1 MGYTD
6 ALTFWQYMLKSAN
19 TSEEE
24 FPMDKTAYQD
34 IEKALDIVGP
44 EDFSEDGVYGVVT
57 FEGQFAKAI
66 AEVIFPD
73 KEARDRF
80 GLLGQPVRVSRSG
93 GLEIWC
99 NGFYIEGKPV
109 RRIIHEAARRI
120 LHERGFRIKNI
131 KQALTFQSAR
141 WLECA

>member
-1 MGYTD
+1 
-6 ALTFWQYMLKSAN
+6 
-19 TSEEE
+19 
-24 FPMDKTAYQD
+24 MDRTAYQD

-44 EDFSEDGVYGVVT
+44 EDFSEDGIYGVVT
-57 FEGQFAKAI
+57 FEGHFATAI

-99 NGFYIEGKPV
+99 NGFYIEAQPV

-120 LHERGFRIKNI
+120 LHQRGFRVKNI

-141 WLECA
+141 WLQAV